1 MLKLGNLGIDTG
13 DFAANLSDAV
23 WIDTRQFMQ
32 LGSKR
37 SGFFY
42 IDVLVDEV
50 PSLILNGLNGTGN
63 TCRSDDQ
70 GDAANGEAG
79 NEGPTNNGSADG
91 HGAFILPPRDV
102 VAQATCWD
110 HDRPYFAPDTKRGS
124 FMAKKVSVG
133 ASEDDTGPK
142 VSETIGSDSPTREG
156 RLNLTMH
163 HMTTSFV
170 RRLRDRDEAAW
181 FELWQV
187 FGPVLRGQL
196 MKWGNGRLGMET
208 VRDLSQETLAA
219 LSKSIERFD
228 PTRGVRF
235 STWLLAIARHA
246 LSDEM
251 DRRMA
256 LKRGAGKRPIHLQED
271 WMGGLGG
278 AVDAAYEQR
287 IFEAKVAAAIRRAES
302 ASDFVS
308 FEVYRMRVLDG
319 RSGKDVAVQL
329 GVSQPTISRHLQQ
342 ARGELRNRLTEIVA
356 TWSFTAEEM
365 AEAELAGLSGDDT
378 LFDEAL
384 SEIWHRAASSTDGEC

>member
-1 MLKLGNLGIDTG
+1 MWWL
-13 DFAANLSDAV
+13 
-23 WIDTRQFMQ
+23 RQ
-32 LGSKR
+32 LV
-37 SGFFY
+37 GFFALA
-42 IDVLVDEV
+42 I
-50 PSLILNGLNGTGN
+50 SLHF
-63 TCRSDDQ
+63 
-70 GDAANGEAG
+70 
-79 NEGPTNNGSADG
+79 PK
-91 HGAFILPPRDV
+91 H
-102 VAQATCWD
+102 
-110 HDRPYFAPDTKRGS
+110 
-124 FMAKKVSVG
+124 AKSWQKKGVWG
-133 ASEDDTGPK
+133 IEDDTMPPL
-142 VSETIGSDSPTREG
+142 SETTLSVSPIQRVG
-156 RLNLTMH
+156 RTSPMH
-163 HMTTSFV
+163 QLTTSFV

-187 FGPVLRGQL
+187 FGPILGGQL
-196 MKWGNGRLGMET
+196 MKWGNGRLGQET

-246 LSDEM
+246 MSDEI

-271 WMGGLGG
+271 WMGGLGS

-287 IFEAKVAAAIRRAES
+287 IFEAKVAAAIRRAEAS
-302 ASDFVS
+302 SDFMS

-342 ARGELRNRLTEIVA
+342 ARAELRTRLTEIVA
-356 TWSFTAEEM
+356 TWSFTPEEM

-384 SEIWHRAASSTDGEC
+384 AEIWHRAASMNSEH